1 LKQLLKTIGLVS
13 AVAVLMAS
21 AGAGATGAP
30 IKRGIDV
37 STPAAVKQYVRS
49 IGVSPRGVVIQRGLR
64 NYAGARCPGKRW
76 TCTSTSH
83 PVVQVA
89 AVGGKNYFQCSTSTC
104 AVIQVAEAPSA
115 PNVARCIRTTGIT
128 QSCSITQSSATVDNI
143 AIVSENAVKATGLTQ
158 TASVTA
164 QINQTATGDHKGN
177 TACVYQNVDLTGSTV
192 AKRGTPVTVTLNAHQ
207 SVSIAQDSSTG
218 SNVVKNAVPSGT
230 SWDCGDDIDPLTQSQ
245 KLSSTANG
253 TSKITQNENAASN
266 GPNVLLNIEQNKNTT
281 GASGANTA
289 RFSQTSDL
297 SATATT
303 QAGPVE
309 QTQSSSG
316 GGLDASVQQVSS
328 GESHSFPT
336 QEETQTAHAQTGG
349 TVTQNQY
356 GPVGCCSNQEGNPNN
371 TMVVEQ
377 SSTQNNDDTGLGVK
391 TNNVHADCST
401 SGSCTATQ
409 TTSVNGSTTTN
420 TTAGQEVHAQTNCTG
435 SACTP
440 SGFFTESGNQ
450 LSTTNTNIAEFG
462 FGGMRG
468 DGTGSIT
475 VSGVSGTVTKAV
487 LYWNG
492 PTNSTDRNANA
503 TVNFAGTSVTG
514 VNAGFASSNCW
525 GFANSQSYRAD
536 VTPLVTGDGTYSL
549 SNFRKSADVEING
562 VSLIVFYNDGDTAND
577 RNIVLWSDNDS
588 NIASSFDPEGWDETI
603 TGVPYPGSGNASLD
617 FVVSDG
623 QAATDDAL
631 VLNGS
636 TLVPTG
642 GIFEG
647 DSTPA
652 GEFDA
657 NGKLWD
663 VKSFDMTSFLLAGS
677 NDLHLTTGLA
687 GDCLSLVVMVANV
700 PASAPIIT
708 APGGGLQQQQSGAQ
722 VQATPAPALQS
733 APALPSA
740 QRSGTHAQTAPSPLP
755 GARTGGGFV
764 QR

>member
-1 LKQLLKTIGLVS
+1 LKELLKTIGLVS

-37 STPAAVKQYVRS
+37 STPAAVKQYLRS
-49 IGVSPRGVVIQRGLR
+49 IGVSPRGVVIQRGVR

-76 TCTSTSH
+76 KCTSTSH

-89 AVGGKNYFQCSTSTC
+89 TAGGKNYFHCTSASC
-104 AVIQVAEAPSA
+104 AVVQVAAAST
-115 PNVARCIRTTGIT
+115 PNVARCIRTTGVT
-128 QSCSITQSSATVDNI
+128 QECSITQSSATADNI
-143 AIVSENAVKATGLTQ
+143 AIVAENAVKATGLTQ

-164 QINQTATGDHKGN
+164 QINQTTTGDHKGN

-192 AKRGTPVTVTLNAHQ
+192 AKKGMPVTVTLNAHQ

-218 SNVVKNAVPSGT
+218 SNVVNNAVPSGT
-230 SWDCGDDIDPLTQSQ
+230 SWDCGADIDPLTQSQ

-253 TSKITQNENAASN
+253 TAKITQNENAAPN
-266 GPNVLLNIEQNKNTT
+266 GPNVLLNIEQNKNTP

-297 SATATT
+297 SATANT

-316 GGLDASVQQVSS
+316 GGLEASVQQVGS

-401 SGSCTATQ
+401 SGSCAVTQ

-450 LSTTNTNIAEFG
+450 ISTTNADIAEFG

-468 DGTGSIT
+468 VGTGSIT

-492 PTNSTDRNANA
+492 PTNSTDPNANA
-503 TVNFAGTSVTG
+503 TVNFAGTPVTG
-514 VNAGFASSNCW
+514 VNAGFASDNCW

-536 VTPLVTGDGTYSL
+536 VTRLVAGDGTYSL

-588 NIASSFDPEGWDETI
+588 NIASSFDPAGWDETI

-652 GEFDA
+652 GPFDFF
-657 NGKLWD
+657 GHLWD
-663 VKSFDMTSFLLAGS
+663 VKSFDMTSFLSAGS
-677 NDLHLTTGLA
+677 NDLHLTTGA
-687 GDCLSLVVMVANV
+687 ATDCLSLVVFAANV
-700 PASAPIIT
+700 PASAPSSP
-708 APGGGLQQQQSGAQ
+708 AGASQQQQQSGAE
-722 VQATPAPALQS
+722 VQTTPAPALQS